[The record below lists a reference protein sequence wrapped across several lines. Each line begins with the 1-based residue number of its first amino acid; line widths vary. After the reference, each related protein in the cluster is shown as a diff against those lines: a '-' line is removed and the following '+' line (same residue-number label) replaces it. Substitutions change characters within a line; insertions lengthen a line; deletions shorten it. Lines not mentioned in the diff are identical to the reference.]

1 MTTFTYVATDVNGKK
16 VKGTEMAEDSVELIN
31 EGKFGNVVT
40 INGDKMG
47 YTSLEEVI
55 GAAKV
60 GQQKHVDPNGELVK
74 AAKAIGISFG
84 DE

>member
-1 MTTFTYVATDVNGKK
+1 MSYALTR
-16 VKGTEMAEDSVELIN
+16 VKALELIK

-40 INGDKMG
+40 LKGEKMS

-55 GAAKV
+55 GDAKF
-60 GQQKHVDPNGELVK
+60 GKQKHVDPEGELVK
-74 AAKAIGISFG
+74 AAKAIGICFG

>member
-1 MTTFTYVATDVNGKK
+1 MIGILSIRYGVA
-16 VKGTEMAEDSVELIN
+16 AVELIN

-55 GAAKV
+55 GAAKI

-74 AAKAIGISFG
+74 AAKAIGVSFG

>member
-1 MTTFTYVATDVNGKK
+1 M
-16 VKGTEMAEDSVELIN
+16 
-31 EGKFGNVVT
+31 VT

>member
-1 MTTFTYVATDVNGKK
+1 MK
-16 VKGTEMAEDSVELIN
+16 VSLVI
-31 EGKFGNVVT
+31 VT